1 MEKETVIRPSLLAC
15 DFLHLGEAVEEMISL
30 HINSAH
36 FDVMDGNFV
45 PSISFG
51 QPIFQ
56 SLKPYFDQISFD
68 VHLMVNNPL
77 EQMDSFFQLGSEEVT
92 IHVESLGKEG
102 REQLLLMKAKYPGR
116 RIGLA
121 LSPES
126 DISLLFPYLDLVDEI
141 LIMSVVPGK
150 GGQKYIV
157 GSEEKI
163 AALAKGK
170 KESHASYLIGV
181 DGGINDTTGPLCLEH
196 GADFLVAGSYYFKAE
211 DKKEALAKIHQG
223 VRR

>member
-141 LIMSVVPGK
+141 LIICCPWKRRTEIHCRKRRENRRFSK
-150 GGQKYIV
+150 
-157 GSEEKI
+157 EKERKPRF
-163 AALAKGK
+163 L
-170 KESHASYLIGV
+170 SHRSRWWNQRYHRSSL
-181 DGGINDTTGPLCLEH
+181 
-196 GADFLVAGSYYFKAE
+196 S
-211 DKKEALAKIHQG
+211 
-223 VRR
+223 